1 MPRLVAGHL
10 VDGVVD
16 GIEAV
21 LLRAGGEVK
30 LALNCAVLAVDA
42 PGEVLLR
49 GVGHIG
55 LELGAE
61 ELGKFGGVLGLLIGG
76 LLPVEADLGIALAVG
91 DARHAE
97 VHTDLGA
104 LAGEVRLELLENV
117 CLVGVGDIG
126 VILYGLV
133 VDAVLVGGG
142 ELYLALYLGEAG
154 AGDLAYGAEL
164 GGSVALVDIAANGA
178 EPFFHSVDLHL
189 IIKSQIELIKVVLIL

>member
-1 MPRLVAGHL
+1 M
-10 VDGVVD
+10 DGV
-16 GIEAV
+16 EAV
-21 LLRAGGEVK
+21 LLRAGGEVE

-42 PGEVLLR
+42 PGEVLLG

-55 LELGAE
+55 LELGSE
-61 ELGKFGGVLGLLIGG
+61 KLGKFGGVLGLLVRS
-76 LLPVEADLGIALAVG
+76 LLPVEAYLGIALTVG

-117 CLVGVGDIG
+117 SLILVGDVGI
-126 VILYGLV
+126 VLHGLV
-133 VDAVLVGGG
+133 IDAVLMGGG

-164 GGSVALVDIAANGA
+164 GGSVALVDIAADGA
-178 EPFFHSVDLHL
+178 EPFFHSLYLHL
-189 IIKSQIELIKVVLIL
+189 IIKSFIP